1 MCLPE
6 LQSRGRAGQML
17 LCRGCVRYKPSTAAC
32 TRDPDAALDHDD
44 EPDGTPRLIHQLFVQ
59 DVLHVVEPPV
69 EIASRF
75 MADDPGA
82 LGVLARHAPPRMRAE
97 QYMRQV
103 PDRAV
108 GRQ

>member
-6 LQSRGRAGQML
+6 WQSRGRAGQML
-17 LCRGCVRYKPSTAAC
+17 LCRGCVRYKLSTAAC

-69 EIASRF
+69 EIGSQI
-75 MADDPGA
+75 MAEALGD
-82 LGVLARHAPPRMRAE
+82 LGVLARHGARRIRAA
-97 QYMRQV
+97 QYIRT
-103 PDRAV
+103 
-108 GRQ
+108 